1 MNVSKLILK
10 PRKIIHLMEF
20 VGFYKGI
27 ENNSY
32 VRTYRRASFLAN
44 NKVFN
49 RAFGEVITDFEST
62 IKEVA
67 ILKSTH
73 RSDMSQGT

>member
-10 PRKIIHLMEF
+10 LRKIIHLMEF
-20 VGFYKGI
+20 AGFNKRI

-32 VRTYRRASFLAN
+32 ARTHRRASFSAN

-73 RSDMSQGT
+73 RSDMPQGT